1 MFRKAGAA
9 LRPLRKHHEA
19 KFINDTTRPM
29 NSVSSC
35 QRPAIT
41 RGMKAKESADDS
53 NSMAA
58 AVWRKAI
65 FDDMLRG
72 IRMRSSVYFRPEL
85 QSPWGI
91 EMAKDCAIFH
101 IVDHGACWLQ
111 VNGMGAPIHLSEG
124 DFVVVTRGQRHTLR
138 DQPSTPAVNF
148 FELVKGQAS
157 GQNGAI
163 GSSGGGDPTKL
174 VCGGM
179 VFENRSSHPLLAVL
193 PPLLHVKRTEES
205 VRRLGLTTA
214 HLRAELD
221 GGWAG
226 ANEIV
231 TRLAD
236 ILLIQAVRDYFE
248 EHADSDWGWLAAVR
262 DPKIGHALAILH
274 SHPHRPWT
282 VATLANRLAMSR
294 STFAERFRELVG
306 EPPQR
311 YFTRLRIH
319 AAATRLRSSSDKLRA
334 IATAAGFASVAAFV
348 KAFKKHTG
356 MTPGGYRR
364 DGDRVRPPV

>member
-1 MFRKAGAA
+1 MEPNDRCGSAACIRLILVQNGFRAA
-9 LRPLRKHHEA
+9 RIRRYMTAKKHGGE
-19 KFINDTTRPM
+19 
-29 NSVSSC
+29 SS
-35 QRPAIT
+35 RL
-41 RGMKAKESADDS
+41 
-53 NSMAA
+53 AA
-58 AVWRKAI
+58 ASWRKTI

-85 QSPWGI
+85 EAPWGI

-101 IVDHGACWLQ
+101 IIDHGSCWLQ
-111 VNGMGAPIHLSEG
+111 VNGMGAPVHLSEG
-124 DFVVVTRGQRHTLR
+124 DYVVVTRGQRHTLR
-138 DQPSTPAVNF
+138 DQISTPAVDF
-148 FELVKGQAS
+148 FELVEGQAA
-157 GQNGAI
+157 GRNGAI
-163 GSSGGGDPTKL
+163 RSNGSGDPTKL

-179 VFENRSSHPLLAVL
+179 VFENRSTHPLLAVL
-193 PPLLHVKRTEES
+193 PPLLHVKRTEEG

-214 HLRAELD
+214 HLRSELD

-226 ANEIV
+226 SNEIV

-248 EHADSDWGWLAAVR
+248 ENAETSDWGWLAAVR

-282 VATLANRLAMSR
+282 VASLANRLAMSR

-319 AAATRLRSSSDKLRA
+319 AAATRLTSSDDKLRA

-348 KAFKKHTG
+348 KAFKKQTG
-356 MTPGGYRR
+356 MTPGEYRK
-364 DGDRVRPPV
+364 DGDRVPPPV